1 MNQNRLFNTENR
13 LRVDRGEVGMEM
25 GDKGEGDSEDI
36 DGDGH
41 KSHVQWMNYYTPHLT
56 LIEHFGTE
64 M

>member
-13 LRVDRGEVGMEM
+13 LRADRGEVGMEM

-41 KSHVQWMNYYTPHLT
+41 KSHVYN
-56 LIEHFGTE
+56 G
-64 M
+64 